1 MSHNVNAPDEGFRA
15 RAPLGVMAVLV
26 LGGLVVLMAGLQS
39 IAGIFGPAFLA
50 FSLVI
55 ALRPLRLWLTDRG
68 LPMWAAGVFV
78 ALLLY
83 AILLAI
89 IGSMGVSV
97 VALVEALPDYSAQFQ
112 ELYRQLQGWLGQLG
126 LSESDLGPTAL
137 SYLQPER
144 VVSAVTT
151 VMSGLSAAGSQL
163 FVLVMVVAF
172 LMIDSIIMPARR
184 GEVLAAKPGLGQAF
198 EDFSRRTSKYWVVNT
213 VFGAIVAALDTVALM
228 ILGVPLAFTWG
239 VFAFVTNYIPN
250 IGFVIGLIPPAL
262 LGLLAGG
269 VPMALWVIVVFSV
282 INFVAQ
288 AVIQPKVTGDA
299 VGLNTT
305 VTFVSLIFWA
315 AIIGPLGAILAVPL
329 TLFFKALLIDSDP
342 RSRWLGVIFDSRGK
356 PNDLRWT
363 TDMLRD
369 EGRVSLRR
377 AYGRGPGFEEER
389 ERNRRARREVEAAE
403 HRGDPDAGAAGSASG
418 AVSAPGAEAGS
429 ALGAGSVPGPGSA
442 PGPSEPQG
450 LAHGSLDPVREP
462 VDPSEGPADPG
473 SGPLHPA
480 EGPADPASDREDRRR

>member
-1 MSHNVNAPDEGFRA
+1 MSQNVPEEGIRS
-15 RAPLGVMAVLV
+15 RAPLGVVALVV
-26 LGGLVVLMAGLQS
+26 LGSMVVLMAGLQS

-55 ALRPLRLWLTDRG
+55 ALRPLRLWLMDRG
-68 LPMWAAGVFV
+68 LPGWVSGVFV

-97 VALVEALPDYSAQFQ
+97 VALVESLPGYSAQFQ
-112 ELYRQLQGWLGQLG
+112 ELYRQLQDWMAQLG
-126 LSESDLGPTAL
+126 LTETDLGSTAL
-137 SYLQPER
+137 NYLQPER
-144 VVSAVTT
+144 VISAATT
-151 VMSGLSAAGSQL
+151 VLSGLSEAGSQM
-163 FVLVMVVAF
+163 FVLIMVVAF
-172 LMIDSIIMPARR
+172 LMIDSIIISGRR

-262 LGLLAGG
+262 LGLLSGG
-269 VPMALWVIVVFSV
+269 VPMAIWVIVIFSV

-329 TLFFKALLIDSDP
+329 TLFFKALLVDSDP
-342 RSRWLGVIFDSRGK
+342 RSRWLGVVFDSRGK

-377 AYGRGPGFEEER
+377 AYGRGPGFEETR
-389 ERNRRARREVEAAE
+389 ERNLRDRRAVEAAQE
-403 HRGDPDAGAAGSASG
+403 QGNPDAAAQPESPVPAAPGAGSATG
-418 AVSAPGAEAGS
+418 ASEASPAPG
-429 ALGAGSVPGPGSA
+429 VPGTAGRAGGGAAS
-442 PGPSEPQG
+442 
-450 LAHGSLDPVREP
+450 
-462 VDPSEGPADPG
+462 
-473 SGPLHPA
+473 A
-480 EGPADPASDREDRRR
+480 EGAADPADGPSGPEEGSGGHGPDGEDPEGRGPQRER

>member
-1 MSHNVNAPDEGFRA
+1 MSQNVSEEGIRS
-15 RAPLGVMAVLV
+15 RAPLGVVALVV
-26 LGGLVVLMAGLQS
+26 LGSLVVLMAGLQS

-55 ALRPLRLWLTDRG
+55 ALRPLRLWLMDRG
-68 LPMWAAGVFV
+68 LPGWVSGVFV

-97 VALVEALPDYSAQFQ
+97 VALVETLPDYSAQFQ
-112 ELYRQLQGWLGQLG
+112 ELYRQLQGWMSQLG
-126 LSESDLGPTAL
+126 LTETDLGSTAL
-137 SYLQPER
+137 NYLQPDR
-144 VVSAVTT
+144 IISAATT
-151 VMSGLSAAGSQL
+151 VLSGLSEAGSQM
-163 FVLVMVVAF
+163 FVLIMVVAF
-172 LMIDSIIMPARR
+172 LMIDSIIISGRR

-262 LGLLAGG
+262 LGLLSGG
-269 VPMALWVIVVFSV
+269 VPMAIWVIVIFSV

-305 VTFVSLIFWA
+305 ITFVSLIFWA

-329 TLFFKALLIDSDP
+329 TLFFKALLVDSDP
-342 RSRWLGVIFDSRGK
+342 RSRWLGVVFDSRGK

-363 TDMLRD
+363 TEMLRD

-377 AYGRGPGFEEER
+377 AYGRGPGFEEEQ
-389 ERNRRARREVEAAE
+389 ERNRRARRQVEAARE
-403 HRGDPDAGAAGSASG
+403 RGNPDAAAQPASPVPAGPGAGGVAEAPEAAAAPWNPAASDRAGGASSEGSAD
-418 AVSAPGAEAGS
+418 PAE
-429 ALGAGSVPGPGSA
+429 
-442 PGPSEPQG
+442 
-450 LAHGSLDPVREP
+450 
-462 VDPSEGPADPG
+462 G
-473 SGPLHPA
+473 SGPP
-480 EGPADPASDREDRRR
+480 EMGSTADDADRER